1 MKARLVSWAV
11 MCASVMLCAAQQ
23 KAWQGI
29 HKPKVSELER
39 TYAAPSND
47 YANHVILGLQG
58 NINHQVICSN
68 LDSIKA
74 HGFTNVIIEPGY
86 RMPYEYLSKGYFSMM
101 VDIMKQVKAR
111 GMKMWIIDEGKY
123 PSGFAGGLFSKL
135 RPDLRMQAL
144 TLEGDSVAVAFKTG
158 QTRCVNDP
166 TGAKTTANSLMDYMN
181 PEATGQFLRWT
192 HEGYK
197 KVMGK
202 EMGRTVLG
210 FRGDEPDYAPMPYT
224 PGILD
229 TFRTVKGYDPQPFLK
244 SLFDNGGNLRQ
255 RLFRA
260 DYWDVW
266 SKLFANNYFKLETE
280 WCERNGM
287 AHITHLN
294 NDHRMERC
302 VKCSGS
308 LFRCLRQVSIPGVD
322 AIWNQVWPD
331 TINDYPKFASSVAH
345 MWGKPRVFSESFA
358 AYFNTPN
365 LSQGKYVLDYQYA
378 RGINFF
384 EFMFWSADA
393 NGHSWLAQ
401 PGMKQLNTYAN
412 RTSYLLS
419 QGVPGARVA
428 MYYPQS
434 SLWMRNDQIAVR
446 NRRISHLLLRR
457 HYDFDYVDDDALQ
470 EGITVGNGWMEN
482 QSGQRYNT
490 LIIPS
495 CDILPEA
502 TWRIIKSFKQRG
514 GKVLMWGTMPYLL
527 ARSSYMDS
535 QPFPLDSLDSAWE
548 TQDEFT
554 QTVAAAMPRQEIAFV
569 NDQAPELNTAPRR
582 GDEPKHEPYDQ
593 TQELSYHHRTLPTG
607 EIYFIFNEGNRR
619 QKFFAGLDNVGTVK
633 RYDGYTGKTAA
644 VETTVRDNRTWVHLE
659 MQPWESV
666 TLVLEKGTKTY
677 TTSDFNGIKANG
689 TDVDTRALQA
699 AIDTIQAQ
707 GGGTLRLTKGRYL
720 TGALFFPQGVNLHL
734 DKEATIVSTDNEADF
749 PVIDTRFEGIEQPW
763 RCALLNFT
771 DSKGVLISGEGTVDG
786 KGVEWKKHNF
796 YPSGRPRLICLTR
809 CDGSRITGINLRDQA
824 SWGLHILYTD
834 QLEADHLNIVAEHT
848 IPSSDGIDI
857 DSSTRI
863 HVHDCYIEDND
874 DCISL
879 KSGKDDDGRRV
890 NLPTTDVLV
899 ENCRFSY
906 GHSGVDFGSEVT
918 GGISNVLVRNC
929 YMGPGNS
936 GVVRIKSQP
945 SRGGYVRDI
954 HFKDITVDHV
964 ETLLDVNMAW
974 RMVPPLAPPA
984 PEPTQLDGIVLE
996 NIHGTCQRAGRI
1008 KGTQTNPIR
1017 GVKFVGCQVNT
1028 GEALEVTYADD
1039 VDMSGINWVMSA
1051 KKQ

>member
-1 MKARLVSWAV
+1 MKDKLLLTAFA
-11 MCASVMLCAAQQ
+11 LCMSLTLCVAQQ
-23 KAWQGI
+23 KAWQTL
-29 HKPKVSELER
+29 HYPSVKDLER
-39 TYAAPSND
+39 TFAAPSND
-47 YANHVILGLQG
+47 YANHVIWGLQG
-58 NINHQVICSN
+58 NVTHDVICRN
-68 LDSIKA
+68 LDSIRS
-74 HGFTNVIIEPGY
+74 HGFRNVIIEPGY
-86 RMPYEYLSKGYFSMM
+86 RMPSKYLSEGYFSM
-101 VDIMKQVKAR
+101 VADIMAEVKAR

-123 PSGFAGGLFSKL
+123 PSGFAGGLFSQL

-144 TLEGDSVAVAFKTG
+144 TLEGDSVKVAFQTG
-158 QTRCVNDP
+158 QTRCVNDS
-166 TGAKTTANSLMDYMN
+166 TGAKTTLNSLMDYMN
-181 PEATGQFLRWT
+181 PEATKQFLSWT

-197 KVMGK
+197 KVLGK

-210 FRGDEPDYAPMPYT
+210 FRGDEPDYAPLAYT
-224 PGILD
+224 PGLLD
-229 TFRTVKGYDPQPFLK
+229 TFRVAKGYDPKPYLK
-244 SLFDNGGNLRQ
+244 SLFGNGGSLEE

-302 VKCSGS
+302 VRCSGS

-331 TINDYPKFASSVAH
+331 TINDFPKFASSVAH
-345 MWGKPRVFSESFA
+345 AWGKPRVFSESFA

-365 LSQGKYVLDYQYA
+365 LQQAKYVLDYQYA

-384 EFMFWSADA
+384 EFMFWSADT
-393 NGHSWLAQ
+393 NGEGWWLSQ
-401 PGMKQLNTYAN
+401 PGMKELNDYAN

-419 QGVPGARVA
+419 QGKPGARVA

-434 SLWMRNDQIAVR
+434 SLWMRDDQIAVR
-446 NRRISHLLLRR
+446 NRKISHLLLRQ

-470 EGITVGNGWMEN
+470 EGMTMGNGWMEN
-482 QSGQRYNT
+482 KSGQQYNT

-502 TWRIIKSFKQRG
+502 TWNVIKAFKGRG
-514 GKVLMWGTMPYLL
+514 GKVLVWGSQPYLL
-527 ARSSYMDS
+527 AKSSYKDS
-535 QPFPLDSLDSAWE
+535 QPFPMDSLGGAWE
-548 TQDEFT
+548 SQDLFT
-554 QTVAAAMPRQEIAFV
+554 STVVAAMPRQEISFV
-569 NDQAPELNTAPRR
+569 NDQKPELNTAPRR

-593 TQELSYHHRTLPTG
+593 TQELGYHHRTLPAG
-607 EIYFIFNEGNRR
+607 EIYFIFNEGNRQ
-619 QKFFAGLDNVGTVK
+619 QKFYAGLDNVGTVK
-633 RYDGYTGKTAA
+633 VYDGYTGNTTAL
-644 VETTVRDNRTWVHLE
+644 ETTVRDNRTWVHLE
-659 MQPWESV
+659 MKPWESV
-666 TLVLEKGTKTY
+666 MLVLEKGTKTY
-677 TTSDFNGIKANG
+677 TTANFSGIKGNG

-699 AIDTIQAQ
+699 AIDTIQAM

-734 DKEATIVSTDNEADF
+734 DKGATIVSTENEPDF

-763 RCALLNFT
+763 RSALLNFT
-771 DSKGVLISGEGTVDG
+771 DNKGVVISGNGTVDG
-786 KGVEWKKHNF
+786 KGVAWKTHNF
-796 YPSGRPRLICLTR
+796 YPAGRPRLICLTR
-809 CDGSRITGINLRDQA
+809 CDGAHVTGINLRDQA
-824 SWGLHILYTD
+824 SWGLHILYSD
-834 QLEADHLNIVAEHT
+834 SVEIDNLNIVAEHT

-879 KSGKDDDGRRV
+879 KAGKDDDGRRV
-890 NLPTTDVLV
+890 NKPTTDVLV
-899 ENCRFSY
+899 ERCRFGY

-929 YMGPGNS
+929 YMGRGNS

-945 SRGGYVRDI
+945 SRGGYVRNI
-954 HFKDITVDHV
+954 HFKDITVDGV
-964 ETLLDVNMAW
+964 GTLLDINMEW
-974 RMVPPLAPPA
+974 RMVPPIAPPA
-984 PEPTQLDGIVLE
+984 PEPTRLDGIVLE
-996 NIHGTCQRAGRI
+996 NIYGSCLHAGRI
-1008 KGTQTNPIR
+1008 KGTENNPVR
-1017 GVKFVGCQVNT
+1017 GIKFIGCKVKT
-1028 GEALEVTYADD
+1028 GEPLELMFAEE
-1039 VDMSGINWVMSA
+1039 VDFSGMTWG
-1051 KKQ
+1051 K